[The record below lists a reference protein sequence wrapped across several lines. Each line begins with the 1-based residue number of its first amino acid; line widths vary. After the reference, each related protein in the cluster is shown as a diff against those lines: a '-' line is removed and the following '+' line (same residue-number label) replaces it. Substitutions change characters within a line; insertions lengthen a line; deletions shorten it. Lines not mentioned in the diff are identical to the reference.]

1 MGFERN
7 ELKGAGRFGLW
18 IGCFGWLIGLVLV
31 TLPDAPAL
39 LGSLVGGAA
48 LSAACALGLEALWR
62 HAPRPE
68 FAMLGGAHCAAAF
81 LAAYFVWIIEP
92 SAKAVPGL
100 VERAFGMGVR
110 LELPLHWV
118 ALGLLVGAP
127 ALLAGL
133 HRPPLA
139 ADE

>member
-7 ELKGAGRFGLW
+7 QPKGAGRMGLW
-18 IGCFGWLIGLVLV
+18 AGCFGWLIGLVLV
-31 TLPDAPAL
+31 TLPDTPAF
-39 LGSLVGGAA
+39 LGPLVGGAA

-68 FAMLGGAHCAAAF
+68 FAVLGGAYGVAVL

-100 VERAFGMGVR
+100 AERVSGLGA
-110 LELPLHWV
+110 LIELPLRG
-118 ALGLLVGAP
+118 AAIGLLVGAP

-133 HRPPLA
+133 HRRPLSV
-139 ADE
+139 DE